1 MKIKEIKNLENLK
14 RFIIEDLKWEFNQW
28 LLPTEHDSVVLYDED
43 QSKKLALIAFYCK
56 MAKDL
61 EQLISYRHVEYDF
74 TYYLE
79 NGNLNFKMFSDFSLK
94 DPSLE
99 IIDIDL
105 ENEDLD
111 HFDIIKRVLDSYSL
125 IEIIEI
131 FNIQLNEV
139 IKLLK

>member
-1 MKIKEIKNLENLK
+1 MINIKYSIL
-14 RFIIEDLKWEFNQW
+14 
-28 LLPTEHDSVVLYDED
+28 
-43 QSKKLALIAFYCK
+43 
-56 MAKDL
+56 
-61 EQLISYRHVEYDF
+61 
-74 TYYLE
+74 
-79 NGNLNFKMFSDFSLK
+79 LNFKMFSDFSLK